1 MKNVKMS
8 TQGISYATEMYNS
21 CFTIFTFFPP
31 PPLTEYSTQFQLE
44 SGTIITLHFEP
55 LNNPKAHLN

>member
-8 TQGISYATEMYNS
+8 TQGISYTTEMYNS

-44 SGTIITLHFEP
+44 RYNYYPTF
-55 LNNPKAHLN
+55 